1 MSTSKCLLCG
11 KGEKE
16 VTSLEMH
23 LKEWH
28 RVSTSDESLMASI
41 LKLVSSSNRDKKQ
54 SLKDQRTKG
63 PFREITNQLNDKM
76 FPDPKMSGTKSVGN
90 SGNPHFVEKENQQIV
105 QGTPA
110 SIPPMPKTRS
120 GSGSPLSGTP
130 SKPTRSPG
138 NPSPRTPFKLTQ
150 TPSNP
155 TQRRSFK
162 NVVPESPVMLIKS
175 QGHQKEEMSW
185 MEYLT
190 SPDTIMALETPRD
203 ELEEEDNVLGEEDKE
218 EINSDKKSDSSP
230 SDHEPKDAKML
241 DETEKET
248 NGQYGDQE
256 KAKAL
261 IAHRRY
267 F

>member
-28 RVSTSDESLMASI
+28 RVTTSDESLMASI

-54 SLKDQRTKG
+54 SLRDQRTKE

-110 SIPPMPKTRS
+110 SIPPLPKTRS
-120 GSGSPLSGTP
+120 GSGSPPSGTP

-150 TPSNP
+150 TLSNL
-155 TQRRSFK
+155 TQRRSSK
-162 NVVPESPVMLIKS
+162 NVVPVRPVMLIKS

-190 SPDTIMALETPRD
+190 SPGTIMALETPRD
-203 ELEEEDNVLGEEDKE
+203 ELEEEDNVLEEEGKE
-218 EINSDKKSDSSP
+218 EINSDGKSDSS
-230 SDHEPKDAKML
+230 SNDQEPKETKML
-241 DETEKET
+241 DEAEKET
-248 NGQYGDQE
+248 NGQCGDQE

-261 IAHRRY
+261 IAHRR
-267 F
+267 